1 MTIYKRETEDLE
13 THVTVCEERYR
24 NLESRFEKLED
35 IVNKIAEGIDHNSK
49 SMRTT
54 IIGASGSIVVAII
67 GLIAVMLDK

>member
-24 NLESRFEKLED
+24 NLESRFAKLETL
-35 IVNKIAEGIDHNSK
+35 VSKIAEDIGNNSR
-49 SMRTT
+49 SMRST

-67 GLIAVMLDK
+67 GLIAVILGR